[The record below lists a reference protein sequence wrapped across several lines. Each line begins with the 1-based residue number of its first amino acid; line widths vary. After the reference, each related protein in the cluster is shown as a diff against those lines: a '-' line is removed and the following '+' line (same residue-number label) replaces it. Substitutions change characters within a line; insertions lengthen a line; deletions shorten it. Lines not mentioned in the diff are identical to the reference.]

1 MDKLFSQTKVPV
13 WFMRQAGRY
22 LPEYKK
28 LRSTERTFLDL
39 CFNSE
44 KAAQISLQPIER
56 FDLDFIILFSDI
68 LVVPHALGQFVDF
81 KENIGPI
88 LKPINNKHDL
98 SHNNLTSNLKILDP
112 IFKTIKLIKNKN
124 KKKNVIGFCGGPFT
138 VLTYMIEGGTS
149 KDHQKV
155 KLKIKNE
162 KKELL
167 EVIEILIEFSSMYL
181 IEQIKSGAN
190 IVKIFESW
198 AGLLEGDEYVDFI
211 IEPNKKILKNIKK
224 VFPNIPVAC
233 FPRKSESQICKF
245 LENVECDIISL
256 DEKFPEELLEIAKK
270 KNIIVQG
277 NLNPEILVRGGKE
290 MKETIKKILLRFNG
304 NKHIFNLS
312 HGVLPH
318 TPIANVEK
326 TIQLIRD
333 FNEAR

>member
-1 MDKLFSQTKVPV
+1 MDKLFSKAKTPI

-28 LRSTERTFLDL
+28 LRTTERTFLDL

-44 KAAQISLQPIER
+44 KAAKISLQPIER
-56 FDLDFIILFSDI
+56 FDFDFIILFSDI
-68 LVVPHALGQFVDF
+68 LVVPYALGQFVDF
-81 KENIGPI
+81 REKIGPV
-88 LKPINNKHDL
+88 LEPINNKYDL
-98 SHNNLTSNLKILDP
+98 NYNNLTSNLKILDP
-112 IFKTIKLIKNKN
+112 VFKTIKLIKKRKKN
-124 KKKNVIGFCGGPFT
+124 KNVIGFCGGPFT

-149 KDHQKV
+149 KDHAKV

-181 IEQIKSGAN
+181 IEQIRSGAN

-198 AGLLEGDEYVDFI
+198 AGLLEGDEYFDFI
-211 IEPNKKILKNIKK
+211 IEPNKKILKNIKN

-233 FPRKSESQICKF
+233 FPRKSESQIFKF

-270 KNIIVQG
+270 KNIILQG
-277 NLNPEILVRGGKE
+277 NLNPELLVRGGKE
-290 MKETIKKILLRFNG
+290 MEETIKKILLRFNG

-333 FNEAR
+333 FNETR

>member
-1 MDKLFSQTKVPV
+1 MDKLFSKAKTPI

-28 LRSTERTFLDL
+28 LRTTERTFLDL

-44 KAAQISLQPIER
+44 KAAKISLQPIER
-56 FDLDFIILFSDI
+56 FDFDFIILFSDI
-68 LVVPHALGQFVDF
+68 LVVPYALGQFVDF
-81 KENIGPI
+81 REKIGPV
-88 LKPINNKHDL
+88 LEPINNKYDL
-98 SHNNLTSNLKILDP
+98 NYNNLTSNLKILDP
-112 IFKTIKLIKNKN
+112 VFKTIKLIKKRKKN
-124 KKKNVIGFCGGPFT
+124 KNVIGFCGGPFT

-149 KDHQKV
+149 KDHSKV

-181 IEQIKSGAN
+181 IEQIRSGAN

-198 AGLLEGDEYVDFI
+198 AGLLEGDEYFDFI
-211 IEPNKKILKNIKK
+211 IEPNKRILKNVKK

-233 FPRKSESQICKF
+233 FPRRSESQIFKF
-245 LENVECDIISL
+245 LDNVECDIISL

-270 KNIIVQG
+270 KNIILQG
-277 NLNPEILVRGGKE
+277 NLSPELLVKGGKE
-290 MKETIKKILLRFNG
+290 MEETIKKTLLRFNG
-304 NKHIFNLS
+304 NRHIFNLS
-312 HGVLPH
+312 HGVLPQ